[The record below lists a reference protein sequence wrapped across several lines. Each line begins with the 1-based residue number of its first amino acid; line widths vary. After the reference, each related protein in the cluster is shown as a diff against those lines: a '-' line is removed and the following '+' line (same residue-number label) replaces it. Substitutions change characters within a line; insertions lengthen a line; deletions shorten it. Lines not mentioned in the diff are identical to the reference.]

1 MSFDVPA
8 ESASEFIS
16 SMNIEDREK
25 LERAK
30 KIRVNEVTL
39 VDVPVATRKIRDLKE
54 YRRVIPKSNVAETVD
69 AVLINSGYVATFKG
83 CGSLKLASLLPDESE
98 TVDYGKRYSLC
109 YEQLVDTSIGKMSYQ
124 EFVSK
129 TSVTDIEECLRS
141 ILRAGCVDE
150 DEIIIDCGVCHS
162 EYKVKFTY
170 SGLIDIDTM
179 DAQTKEQMDK
189 IMKARASLD
198 EAEEVQKSSPV
209 MTSRI
214 VKLSDSITISLKHT
228 DGTTA
233 IAVYPKFKTYANK
246 YNPLISAFIAY
257 INKMWLTQPD
267 SSGEMQ
273 TYLIDNPDI
282 IADVLYNSSDEELEI
297 IRQNI
302 PEIYDIPKFTY
313 GFKGDFYCPN
323 CGKHETYIACKIDD
337 LVFHRIQ
344 KHIV

>member
-124 EFVSK
+124 E
-129 TSVTDIEECLRS
+129 
-141 ILRAGCVDE
+141 
-150 DEIIIDCGVCHS
+150 
-162 EYKVKFTY
+162 FTY